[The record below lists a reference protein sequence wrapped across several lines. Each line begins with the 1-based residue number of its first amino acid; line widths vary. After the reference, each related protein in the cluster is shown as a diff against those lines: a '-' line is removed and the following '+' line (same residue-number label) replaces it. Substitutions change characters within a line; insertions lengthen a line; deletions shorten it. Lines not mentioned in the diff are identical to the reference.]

1 MAEMAKRFCQVAAPR
16 ARLITMRSIALTN
29 SGMRSSVLGFGCSAM
44 MGRVG
49 RKASLA
55 ALAAACDAGITFFDT
70 ARSYGYGESEAL
82 LGEFL
87 HGRRDSVLISTK
99 FGILPTPTTHLKR
112 SLKPVAR
119 TLLRLAP
126 GARKA
131 MQQQLAAQSSPS
143 HFSVAALHKS
153 IETSLR
159 TLRTGYVDFLFLHEA
174 PASVL
179 QRQDLFAALDQLV
192 AAGKLRRYG
201 IASPPEVIEA
211 ARTTQHLSLQT
222 IQLPCNLFNMDQTL
236 SLAHQLN
243 PTSDAIIIA
252 NHPFGG
258 ASGIHAT
265 NTLLTSLAAAP
276 ETPTDLRKKLHP
288 IDDATIAD
296 VVLNAITCDTSI
308 QIVVPSM
315 LHPAHLRANIAAI
328 EHSRF
333 TPEELHWLRAAI
345 SKQIQRATHK
355 A

>member
-1 MAEMAKRFCQVAAPR
+1 MQ
-16 ARLITMRSIALTN
+16 SIALAN
-29 SGMRSSVLGFGCSAM
+29 SGMRSSTLGFGCSAV

-55 ALAAACDAGITFFDT
+55 ALFAAYDAGITFFDT

-87 HGRRDSVLISTK
+87 QGRRDTVLISTK
-99 FGILPTPTTHLKR
+99 FGILPTPATPLKR
-112 SLKPVAR
+112 SLKPLAR

-126 GARKA
+126 RARKA
-131 MQQQLAAQSSPS
+131 MQQQLAAQSSPG

-153 IETSLR
+153 LETSLR
-159 TLRTGYVDFLFLHEA
+159 ALRTNYVDFLFLHEA

-179 QRQDLFAALDQLV
+179 QQQDLFATLEQLV
-192 AAGKLRRYG
+192 AAGKVHRYG

-211 ARTTQHLSLQT
+211 ARTTQTLCLKT
-222 IQLPCNLFNMDQTL
+222 IQLPCNLFNMDRTL
-236 SLAHQLN
+236 SLAQQLN
-243 PTSDAIIIA
+243 PTNDTVIIA

-258 ASGIHAT
+258 SAGIHAARAR
-265 NTLLTSLAAAP
+265 LTSLSASP

-296 VVLNAITCDTSI
+296 VVLNAITRDTSI
-308 QIVVPSM
+308 QVVVTSM
-315 LHPAHLRANIAAI
+315 LHPAHLRANVAAI

-333 TPEELHWLRAAI
+333 TPEELRWLRATI
-345 SKQIQRATHK
+345 SAQTQRATHQ

>member
-87 HGRRDSVLISTK
+87 QGRRDSVLISTK
-99 FGILPTPTTHLKR
+99 FGILPTPTTPLKQ
-112 SLKPVAR
+112 SLKPLAR

-126 GARKA
+126 LTRKA
-131 MQQQLAAQSSPS
+131 LQQQLAAQSSPG
-143 HFSVAALHKS
+143 HFSVAALHS
-153 IETSLR
+153 SLETSLR
-159 TLRTGYVDFLFLHEA
+159 ALRTDYVDFLFLHEP

-179 QRQDLFAALDQLV
+179 QQQDLFAALEQLV
-192 AAGKLRRYG
+192 TAGKIRRYG

-222 IQLPCNLFNMDQTL
+222 IQLPCNLFNMNQTL
-236 SLAHQLN
+236 SLAQQLN
-243 PTSDAIIIA
+243 PTNDTIVIA

-258 ASGIHAT
+258 SAGIHAT
-265 NTLLTSLAAAP
+265 RARLTSLAASP

-288 IDDATIAD
+288 IDEATLAD
-296 VVLNAITCDTSI
+296 VVLNAITRDTNI
-308 QIVVPSM
+308 QVVVPSM

-328 EHSRF
+328 GHSRF
-333 TPEELHWLRAAI
+333 TPEELHYLRTAI
-345 SKQIQRATHK
+345 STQTQRATHQ

>member
-1 MAEMAKRFCQVAAPR
+1 
-16 ARLITMRSIALTN
+16 MRSIALAN
-29 SGMRSSVLGFGCSAM
+29 STMRSSVLGFGCSAM

-87 HGRRDSVLISTK
+87 QGRRDTVLISTK
-99 FGILPTPTTHLKR
+99 FGILPTPTTPLKR
-112 SLKPVAR
+112 SLKPLVR

-131 MQQQLAAQSSPS
+131 VQQQLAAQSSPS

-153 IETSLR
+153 LETSLR

-179 QRQDLFAALDQLV
+179 QQQDLFAALDQLV
-192 AAGKLRRYG
+192 AAGKVRRYG

-211 ARTTQHLSLQT
+211 AHTVQHLSLQT
-222 IQLPCNLFNMDQTL
+222 IQLPCNLFNMGQTL
-236 SLAHQLN
+236 NLAHQLN
-243 PTSDAIIIA
+243 PTGNTIVIA

-258 ASGIHAT
+258 STGITAARAR
-265 NTLLTSLAAAP
+265 LTSLAASP

-288 IDDATIAD
+288 IDDATLAD
-296 VVLNAITCDTSI
+296 AVLNAITRDTGI
-308 QIVVPSM
+308 QVVVTSM

-328 EHSRF
+328 EHTRF
-333 TPEELHWLRAAI
+333 TPEELHYLRAAI
-345 SKQIQRATHK
+345 STQTQRATHS

>member
-1 MAEMAKRFCQVAAPR
+1 MQ
-16 ARLITMRSIALTN
+16 SIALAN
-29 SGMRSSVLGFGCSAM
+29 STMRSSVLGFGCSAM

-55 ALAAACDAGITFFDT
+55 ALSAAHDAGITFFDT

-87 HGRRDSVLISTK
+87 QGRRDTVLISTK
-99 FGILPTPTTHLKR
+99 FGILPAPATPLKR
-112 SLKPVAR
+112 VLKPLAR

-126 GARKA
+126 SARKA
-131 MQQQLAAQSSPS
+131 MQQQLAAQSSPG
-143 HFSVAALHKS
+143 HFSVTALHTS
-153 IETSLR
+153 LETSLR
-159 TLRTGYVDFLFLHEA
+159 ALRTDYVDFLFLHEA
-174 PASVL
+174 PASVF
-179 QRQDLFAALDQLV
+179 QQQDLFAALDQLV
-192 AAGKLRRYG
+192 ATGKVRRYG

-211 ARTTQHLSLQT
+211 APTTQHLSLQAV
-222 IQLPCNLFNMDQTL
+222 QLPCNLFNMNQTL

-243 PTSDAIIIA
+243 PTGDTIVIA

-258 ASGIHAT
+258 TSGIHAT
-265 NTLLTSLAAAP
+265 RARLTALATAP

-288 IDDATIAD
+288 IDDATLAD
-296 VVLNAITCDTSI
+296 AVLNAITRDTSI

-315 LHPAHLRANIAAI
+315 LHPDHLRVNIAAI

-333 TPEELHWLRAAI
+333 TPEELHYLRAAI
-345 SKQIQRATHK
+345 SQQTQKATHK